1 MRAIK
6 SGYSVGEYP
15 EASLSKHI
23 DLLTAAEVDGWLRTN
38 RSALAKPGNHIGAW
52 HDTDTGQVWLDIVHV
67 YPNTAA
73 GRIKAVLAGRKHNQI
88 AIFHLDTMQ
97 EIDTGGTGEHV
108 DDDEVVV
115 ASAETG
121 IVHWSCGRWPHK
133 DSEDLG
139 YNPGQPRDSGGRWTR
154 IGTSVSISRTADSGR
169 ARYMREN
176 KLGMSTPPDE
186 LAAVEASPAMARQI
200 AAAYDELPLRDD
212 SPEVTRAFTA
222 MRDGVNTQFEYM
234 TGELGIQVIVQ
245 DTDPYPDVQ
254 AMAADVEQNKTLRVL
269 SSATTGGHPFF
280 SDTENDRFRAVHDF
294 FGHAATGRGFSRHGE
309 EAAYVAHAEMFPPE
323 ARGALATETRGQ
335 NSVFNFGGTGEFP
348 PQKVALLPSKFWS
361 TATVRRG
368 DGTIEPVVSSLI
380 AACHSRACAPP
391 PVGSGGSVGGAASLL
406 SRKLSSRART
416 AAARA
421 NSSLY
426 PVDTHPVTKASD
438 DHPQAPGADNLEA
451 VRGYRGQSGD
461 QPERRIPRQGETVDI
476 YRDLGRGKEH
486 RRGFPDH
493 DAFSVRLASST
504 SGNQTTQ
511 VVASTVGIELDA
523 PRPSWAHSAKAEA
536 ETSGKRGVHGFLRGE
551 VRRYLAPAEAA
562 QAVSEPGWQKVSYYP
577 GTQDFFLPGGRE
589 RVVGGDRAVLHQ
601 GQFHMLNPQT
611 VAGADPAPVSA
622 IERRMTVT
630 ASLLAACHSAACA
643 PPPAGAGGSISQ
655 GVVSGAKGVARQ
667 GNVPGTTMP
676 YPFSHD
682 ADGYQFVGYHL
693 TSNPDFQFD
702 PDAVPEMVDGD
713 MVGTKLFTTF
723 ETRTWTKLRRG
734 RYYAAEVWERGHA
747 DPRARDGQ
755 YHVHEHRVTS
765 SDVKVKKVI
774 DIKEALRNTAEIETE
789 SGKIGGSYMVDR
801 LTGVREV
808 SSQRSRRP
816 DRRTVKILVGG
827 AT

>member
-1 MRAIK
+1 MKRHVVLQSGVTGTEILDWLKSGREDFACHSAECAPPPAGTGGSTPGARILAKTIAEGGTTLNPRRRLRAVT
-6 SGYSVGEYP
+6 SGYSVGEHP
-15 EASLSKHI
+15 DSSLDRHI
-23 DLLTAAEVDGWLRTN
+23 DLLTAEDIDGWLSAN
-38 RSALAKPGNHIGAW
+38 RSILAKPGNHIGAW

-67 YPNTAA
+67 YPNTSA
-73 GRIKAVLAGRKHNQI
+73 GRLKAIASGRKHNQI
-88 AIFHLDTMQ
+88 AIFHLDSLT

-108 DDDEVVV
+108 DEAVV

-139 YNPGQPRDSGGRWTR
+139 YNPRQPRDSGGRWTR
-154 IGTSVSISRTADSGR
+154 TGSSVDVSHVADSGR

-176 KLGMSTPPDE
+176 RLGLSTPAAE
-186 LAAVEASPAMARQI
+186 LANVEASPAMAQQI

-212 SPEVTRAFTA
+212 SPEVTSAFTA

-234 TGELGIQVIVQ
+234 TGELGIRVIVQ

-254 AMAADVEQNKTLRVL
+254 AMTADVEENKTLRVL
-269 SSATTGGHPFF
+269 STASTGGHPFF

-335 NSVFNFGGTGEFP
+335 NSVFNFGGAGEFP
-348 PQKVALLPSKFWS
+348 PQKVALLPSKYWS

-368 DGTIEPVVSSLI
+368 DGPIEPVVSALI
-380 AACHSRACAPP
+380 AACYSKACAPP
-391 PVGSGGSVGGAASLL
+391 PVGSGGSTGGAASAL
-406 SRKLSSRART
+406 SRKLASRART
-416 AAARA
+416 QAARS
-421 NSSLY
+421 NSSVY
-426 PVDTHPVTKASD
+426 PVDTHSVVRGSD

-511 VVASTVGIELDA
+511 VVASTVGIELSA
-523 PRPSWAHSAKAEA
+523 PRPSWAHSAKVQA

-551 VRRYLAPAEAA
+551 VQRYLAPSEAA

-577 GTQDFFLPGGRE
+577 GTQDFFLPGTRE
-589 RVVGGDRAVLHQ
+589 RVVGGDRAILHQ

-611 VAGADPAPVSA
+611 VAGATPAPVSA
-622 IERRMTVT
+622 IERRMAVV
-630 ASLLAACHSAACA
+630 AAMLN
-643 PPPAGAGGSISQ
+643 PM
-655 GVVSGAKGVARQ
+655 
-667 GNVPGTTMP
+667 TTQTP
-676 YPFSHD
+676 
-682 ADGYQFVGYHL
+682 
-693 TSNPDFQFD
+693 
-702 PDAVPEMVDGD
+702 
-713 MVGTKLFTTF
+713 
-723 ETRTWTKLRRG
+723 
-734 RYYAAEVWERGHA
+734 
-747 DPRARDGQ
+747 
-755 YHVHEHRVTS
+755 
-765 SDVKVKKVI
+765 
-774 DIKEALRNTAEIETE
+774 
-789 SGKIGGSYMVDR
+789 
-801 LTGVREV
+801 
-808 SSQRSRRP
+808 QRSRLRSSS
-816 DRRTVKILVGG
+816 RLRSLS
-827 AT
+827 